1 MKFSCTKDNLA
12 QALSVVS
19 HITSKN
25 IQLPILNNVLMKT
38 EGKILKFFSTNLE
51 LSVSCLVRGHVDT
64 EGSFTVPSKLFSDYV
79 NLLPNDRV
87 DIELLDN
94 DSLNISCLNHETKI
108 KGSAAN
114 DFPLVP
120 KVNVNYKFRTNVK
133 DLRVAIEEVIFAA
146 SPNETRPEISG
157 VLFNFKPTGNS
168 EGKMVLAATDSY
180 RLAES
185 TIGLHGEGESVK
197 VIVPSRATAE
207 LLRILSTKRDDLSA
221 GESLE
226 ISIGENQIVFS
237 YDNIELISRIIEGRY
252 PDYSQVIPENF
263 ATEMVIEKEDLV
275 GAVRTAALFSKSGLY
290 DVTFKTENNNELVIS
305 SADNQIGENK
315 SKIKINLKGKEN
327 KTTLNYRYL
336 LDGVNRIPL
345 GKVNFKI
352 VDGSSPCVVTP
363 AEPLPDGHKYLYI
376 VMPIKQ

>member
-1 MKFSCTKDNLA
+1 MKFSCTRDNLA
-12 QALSVVS
+12 QSLSVVS

-25 IQLPILNNVLMKT
+25 IQLPILNNVLLKT
-38 EGKILKFFSTNLE
+38 EGKILKFFATNLE
-51 LSVSCLVRGHVDT
+51 ISVSCLVRGHVEN
-64 EGSFTVPSKLFSDYV
+64 EGSFTVPSKLFADYV

-87 DIELLDN
+87 DVDLLDN
-94 DSLNISCLNHETKI
+94 DSLHISCLNHETKI
-108 KGSAAN
+108 KGIASN

-120 KVNVNYKFRTNVK
+120 KVNVTSKFRTNVK
-133 DLRVAIEEVIFAA
+133 DLRIAIEEVIFAA

-157 VLFNFKPTGNS
+157 VLFNFRPEKNMNGRL
-168 EGKMVLAATDSY
+168 VLAATDSY

-185 TIGLHGEGESVK
+185 TIGIHGEGENVK
-197 VIVPSRATAE
+197 VIVPAKTTAE
-207 LLRILSTKRDDLSA
+207 LLRILSSKRDDINA

-252 PDYSQVIPENF
+252 PEYTQVIPEVF
-263 ATEMVIEKEDLV
+263 GTEMIIEKSDLV
-275 GAVRTAALFSKSGLY
+275 NAVRTAALFSKSGLY
-290 DVTFKTENNNELVIS
+290 DVSFNCSSNGEVVVS

-315 SKIKINLKGKEN
+315 SKIKTQFKGKEN

-336 LDGVNRIPL
+336 LDGVNRIFSD
-345 GKVNFKI
+345 KVNFKL
-352 VDGSSPCVVTP
+352 VDGTSPCVVTP
-363 AEPLPDGHKYLYI
+363 SEASTDGHKYLYI